1 MSKVKKIMSNLIQ
14 IPARICNKISFT
26 AIVFNSNVDK
36 KAAISGRTRLYDSK
50 IEEYSYLGRNNLVI
64 NTQIGKFCSIADDCK
79 IGCASHAIDWASTSP
94 VFSKGN
100 NILKKNFSNFEYVTN
115 KRTIIG
121 NDVWIGNNVLI
132 KDGVKIG
139 DGSIIGMGSVVTK
152 DVEPYSIVAGVPAR
166 IIRYRFEKD
175 VIDELLDLEWWNM
188 SDDNIEN
195 VSKNIKNIN
204 KFISEVK
211 KIKND

>member
-1 MSKVKKIMSNLIQ
+1 MSKVKKIISNLIQ
-14 IPARICNKISFT
+14 IPARIFNKISFT

-36 KAAISGRTRLYDSK
+36 KAAVSGRTRLYDSEIQK
-50 IEEYSYLGRNNLVI
+50 YSYLGRNNLVI

-79 IGCASHAIDWASTSP
+79 IGCASHTIDWVSTSP
-94 VFSKGN
+94 VFSKGK

-132 KDGVKIG
+132 KDGIKIG
-139 DGSIIGMGSVVTK
+139 NGAIIGMGSIVTK
-152 DVEPYSIVAGVPAR
+152 DVEPYSIVAGVPAK
-166 IIRYRFEKD
+166 IIRYRFEKNI
-175 VIDELLDLEWWNM
+175 IDELLNLEWWNL
-188 SDDNIEN
+188 SEDKIDI
-195 VSKNIKNIN
+195 VSKNVKNVN
-204 KFISEVK
+204 NFIREVK